1 MKKLKKWGMY
11 LVGGGAFFL
20 ISFAGG
26 LLLGRV
32 ASEHT
37 GPGLPG
43 ILAFFAAL
51 LLACWVQIILHEG
64 GHMVF
69 GLLTGYRFSS
79 FRIGSFMWVKEE
91 GKLRL
96 KRLSIAGTGGQCIMA
111 PPPGTAADMPVFWY
125 HMGGVAMNLI
135 TALLFWLLFLILPEV
150 PFLSVFLM
158 FSAVIGVLY
167 AILNGIPIHSQM
179 VDNDGQNA
187 KNLLRSQAARES
199 MWMQL
204 AVSEQT
210 ARGVRLRDMRPEWF
224 TVPADEEMKD
234 SLTAAR
240 GVFAANRLMDAHRFA
255 EADALMEHLLTI
267 DSGMAG
273 LHRSLLLCDRM
284 YVELLGACREEKL
297 DVLCN
302 AEVKN
307 FMRKMK
313 KFPTVRRVR
322 YAEALL
328 RDQDPDKAEKIR
340 SAFEKESK
348 RYPYASD
355 IQSERELME
364 LARQKA
370 EIDKSSSDG
379 YNTGTP

>member
-1 MKKLKKWGMY
+1 MKKLKQWTKY
-11 LVGGGAFFL
+11 LTGGAVFFL
-20 ISFAGG
+20 ASFAGG
-26 LLLGRV
+26 LLLGHV
-32 ASEHT
+32 ASQSA

-43 ILAFFAAL
+43 VIAAFGAM

-64 GHMVF
+64 GHLVF

-79 FRIGSFMWVKEE
+79 FRIGSFMWLKED

-125 HMGGVAMNLI
+125 HMGGAAMNLL
-135 TALLFWLLFLILPEV
+135 TAALCGLLWLVLPSI
-150 PFLSVFLM
+150 PFLSPFLVT
-158 FSAVIGVLY
+158 AALVGVLY
-167 AILNGIPIHSQM
+167 ALLNGVPFHSRM
-179 VDNDGQNA
+179 VDNDGRNA
-187 KNLLRSQAARES
+187 KNLLRNPAARES

-204 AVSEQT
+204 AVTEQT
-210 ARGVRLRDMRPEWF
+210 ARGVRLRDMPEEWF
-224 TVPADEEMKD
+224 TVPSDEDMRD

-240 GVFAANRLMDAHRFA
+240 GVFATNRLMDAHRFE
-255 EADALMEHLLTI
+255 EADALMEHLLTM

-284 YVELLGACREEKL
+284 YVELMGECRADKL
-297 DVLCN
+297 DVLCTPG
-302 AEVKN
+302 VKS
-307 FMRKMK
+307 FMKQMK
-313 KFPTVRRVR
+313 KFPSVLRVR

-328 RDQDPDKAEKIR
+328 RERDGSKAEKIL
-340 SAFEKESK
+340 SDFEKAAK

-364 LARQKA
+364 LARQRA
-370 EIDKSSSDG
+370 EIDKSSSGG
-379 YNTGTP
+379 YNTGTL